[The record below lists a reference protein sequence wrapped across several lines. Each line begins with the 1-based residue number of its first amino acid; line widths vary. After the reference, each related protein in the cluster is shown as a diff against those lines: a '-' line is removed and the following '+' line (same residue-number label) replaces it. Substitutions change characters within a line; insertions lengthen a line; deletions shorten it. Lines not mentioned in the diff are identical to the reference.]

1 MKGKTFL
8 IINNKKIL
16 NGIKF
21 VGESIN
27 SPEQRLIQG
36 ATALMTQ
43 PLIDL
48 NNKDVDEDTRMM
60 SVARTL
66 AKIIAGTIVG
76 VLVRQGSIS
85 LINAMS
91 QYKFN
96 PLATSGSKL
105 QDVGKLRS
113 LFLPA
118 FKTVCSAMTEQAAKE
133 EMNLYRK
140 GMGTFIGTM
149 VGLITNFLIDA
160 PATKWLTGIFYK
172 KIKKDDNQQEN
183 TSKTNLQHVNTAN
196 TAPSLLVKL
205 QKEVLK

>member
-1 MKGKTFL
+1 M

-16 NGIKF
+16 DGIKF
-21 VGESIN
+21 VGHSIN

-43 PLIDL
+43 PFIDL
-48 NNKDVDEDTRMM
+48 NNKNVDEDTRMM

-66 AKIIAGTIVG
+66 AKIIAGTTVG

-85 LINAMS
+85 LIKAMS

-96 PLATSGSKL
+96 PMVTTGSKL
-105 QDVGKLRS
+105 QKVSTLRS
-113 LFLPA
+113 LFLPV
-118 FKTVCSAMTEQAAKE
+118 FKTVGSAMTEQAAKE

-140 GMGTFIGTM
+140 GMGTFVGTM
-149 VGLITNFLIDA
+149 AGLITNFLIDA

-172 KIKKDDNQQEN
+172 KIKKDDNQSEKTTN
-183 TSKTNLQHVNTAN
+183 TTKLSLNNTQAS
-196 TAPSLLVKL
+196 APSLLLKL
-205 QKEVLK
+205 QKEVHK